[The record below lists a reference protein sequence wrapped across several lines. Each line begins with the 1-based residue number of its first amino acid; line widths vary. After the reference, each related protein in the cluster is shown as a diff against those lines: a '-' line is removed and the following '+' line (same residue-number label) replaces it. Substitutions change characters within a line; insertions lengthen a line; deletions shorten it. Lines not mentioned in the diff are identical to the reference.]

1 MVGSSKMKQSC
12 EITTARDKGQVSN
25 AKWIF
30 YVFYKDQMC
39 IIILD
44 TTSILHNIPTARIL

>member
-30 YVFYKDQMC
+30 YVLDQMC

>member
-12 EITTARDKGQVSN
+12 EITTARDKGQVSDAN
-25 AKWIF
+25 WIF